1 MGKQY
6 YFNIKFLMGIILFAT
21 VIAVAQTAPAV
32 MIKDDQSGRSLPL
45 GLHELDIN
53 VQIVGNIATTT
64 MTMTFHNEL
73 DRVLEGQLYF
83 PLGAGQTVSR
93 FAMDINGKLRE
104 GVVIEKNRG
113 RQIFESIVR
122 QAIDPGL
129 LEYASG
135 NTFKSRIYP
144 IPARGYKK
152 ILVAYEQELSSNA
165 VGFIYQLP
173 LRFREKVERF
183 YLKVEVLKQ
192 PLQPQ
197 WDQIHEMA
205 NLKFNR
211 WRQSF
216 LAEAEQWYYLPD
228 KTVSFTIP
236 KIKDQPRYFKEIHQG
251 EKWFYLT
258 VTPPAVSLPEKEIPE
273 KICLLWDVSGSAA
286 GRDTTRELA
295 LLDRYFQEIGSAEI
309 TLVTFSNEVHT
320 TEKYQLRK
328 GKWFALRQRLLS
340 VNYDGA
346 TQFGSLNLKN
356 YRCDEYILCSDGIS
370 NFGDDR
376 FIPGNAPV
384 QIINSQVSAEH
395 GYLKNIANQTG
406 GHYLNLENLTLDQ
419 ALRQLQYHSLTFL
432 GAEYDKDEISD
443 VYPARPEAVNGEFSM
458 AGKLHDERPGIT
470 LKFGVGKTVYHRVYL
485 APDFYGDYATNG
497 IIQRIWAQ
505 KQIADL
511 NIRPTEN
518 REQITDTALKYGIVT
533 PYTSLIVLD
542 RLEDYITHRIVPPA
556 EMREAYYAA
565 IESAAE
571 IEKTTREE
579 HLTNV
584 LTRFQERQRWW
595 EKDFRP
601 FFEKPAIL
609 PADTSEGMI
618 ERFSRMLY
626 DVSPTISSD
635 DAAGEEMTSSS
646 GRLGS
651 AGYPVNSAGSAS
663 DEVKSISKDT
673 APAGSI
679 ELARWQPNTPY
690 LKKLFQADSS
700 QWLTVYFT
708 EKANYSNS
716 SAFFLDMADFFSERQ
731 RHNISLR
738 ILSNLAE
745 MELENHQLLRILG
758 HRLSQSGHLK
768 LAAKVFEDVL
778 SIREEEPQS
787 YRDLA
792 LVLSRIGEHQRAVNL
807 LYEIV
812 ERSWDDRFPEIE
824 QIALDEMN
832 AIVALQKESLDLSG
846 IDARFLVNL
855 PLDIRVVLNWDADN
869 CDMDLWVTDPDGEKC
884 YYDNAQTRIGGQIS
898 RDFTGGYGPETF
910 SARNAKPGKYS
921 VQINYYGNSQQILA
935 GETTVQVQF
944 FIGWGT
950 EFVRRQET
958 TLRLANVEAVIDA
971 GSFYFVPGYGPDI
984 GQHFETDREME
995 EYFARVRFANYR
1007 PDFRKLA
1014 GPWLLALLAV
1024 LILLVPAWGRKK

>member
-1 MGKQY
+1 MGKQQ
-6 YFNIKFLMGIILFAT
+6 FSNFKFLLGIILLMT
-21 VIAVAQTAPAV
+21 TLAVAQTPPAV
-32 MIKDDQSGRSLPL
+32 MIKDNQSGRSLPL
-45 GLHELDIN
+45 GLYELDIN

-64 MTMTFHNEL
+64 LTMTFQNDL

-83 PLGAGQTVSR
+83 PLGEGQTVSR

-113 RQIFESIVR
+113 REIFESIVR

-129 LEYASG
+129 LEYTSG

-152 ILVAYEQELSSNA
+152 LLVAYEQELSSNT

-173 LRFREKVERF
+173 LRFQEKVERF
-183 YLKVEVLKQ
+183 YLKVEVIKQ

-197 WDQIHEMA
+197 WNQINEMA

-216 LAEAEQWYYLPD
+216 LAEAEKWYYLPN
-228 KTVSFTIP
+228 KTLSFTVP
-236 KIKDQPRYFKEIHQG
+236 KIKDQPRYFKESHQG
-251 EKWFYLT
+251 EDWFYLT

-295 LLDRYFQEIGSAEI
+295 LLDRYFQEIGTAEI
-309 TLVTFSNEVHT
+309 TLVTFSNEVHS

-356 YRCDEYILCSDGIS
+356 YRCDEFILCSDGIS

-384 QIINSQVSAEH
+384 QIINTQVSAEH

-432 GAEYDKDEISD
+432 GADYSKDEISD
-443 VYPARPEAVNGEFSM
+443 VYPAQPEIVKGDFSI
-458 AGKLHDERPGIT
+458 AGKLHDERPNIT
-470 LKFGVGKTVYHRVYL
+470 LKFGVGKTVYHRIYL

-497 IIQRIWAQ
+497 LIQRMWAQ
-505 KQIADL
+505 KKIASL
-511 NIRPTEN
+511 NIRPKEN

-556 EMREAYYAA
+556 EMRENYYAA
-565 IESAAE
+565 IESAEE
-571 IEKTTREE
+571 IEKTNREE
-579 HLTNV
+579 HLANV
-584 LTRFQERQRWW
+584 LSRFQERQSWW

-601 FFEKPAIL
+601 YFEKPKHI
-609 PADTSEGMI
+609 PTDTSEGMI
-618 ERFSRMLY
+618 ERFSRML
-626 DVSPTISSD
+626 SGITPALSSD
-635 DAAGEEMTSSS
+635 DEISEEMSAGAGAAGYSASS
-646 GRLGS
+646 
-651 AGYPVNSAGSAS
+651 PGSAS
-663 DEVKSISKDT
+663 DELKSFSEEN

-679 ELARWQPNTPY
+679 ELARWQPDTPY
-690 LKKLFQADSS
+690 LRELLQVDSS
-700 QWLTVYFT
+700 QWVTIYFA
-708 EKANYSNS
+708 EKAKYSNS
-716 SAFFLDMADFFSERQ
+716 SAFFLDMADFFAERQ
-731 RHNISLR
+731 RHSISLR

-778 SIREEEPQS
+778 AMREEEPQS

-792 LVLSRIGEHQRAVNL
+792 LVSSRIGEHQRAVDL

-812 ERSWDDRFPEIE
+812 QRPWDDRFPEIE

-832 AIVALQKESLDLSG
+832 AIVALQKASLDLAG
-846 IDARFLVNL
+846 VDPQFLVNM

-869 CDMDLWVTDPDGEKC
+869 CDMDLWVIDPDGEKC

-910 SARNAKPGKYS
+910 SARRAKPGKYS
-921 VQINYYGNSQQILA
+921 VKINYYGNNQQILA

-950 EFVRRQET
+950 EFMRRQET
-958 TLRLANVEAVIDA
+958 TLRLENVEAVIDA

-984 GQHFETDREME
+984 GQHFETDKEMA

-1024 LILLVPAWGRKK
+1024 LFLLVPAWGRRK